1 MALTKAQIIQML
13 TEAGA
18 TFDENDTVPNL
29 KKILAEATADGDDA
43 VDTAKV
49 DPLAGKNLN
58 APMPDTSAPKPN
70 ADTSRAKLNL
80 PTSYDDIANM
90 PEDTLE
96 ARFEKFLARA
106 RHQRTD
112 KSVFDTQKAAG
123 EFDTIPKTFADADA
137 AQQAAK

>member
-1 MALTKAQIIQML
+1 MADTKPDTIAKL
-13 TEAGA
+13 EAAGIA
-18 TFDENDTVPNL
+18 HDPEANHADL
-29 KKILAEATADGDDA
+29 KAILKSGTAP
-43 VDTAKV
+43 V

-70 ADTSRAKLNL
+70 ADTSRAKLTL
-80 PTSYDDIANM
+80 PTSYDEIANM

-96 ARFEKFLARA
+96 ERFEKFLARA
-106 RHQRTD
+106 RYQRTD